1 MTPLSPTNESR
12 LNIDTTLTE
21 EATNRAG
28 FFDHHE
34 VHTRTE
40 TTTNGGNDSGSDSP
54 STTTTTT
61 TTSTAPSSPSLNDTT
76 TTTRDLE
83 NMPPSPP
90 LESSPS
96 PPPSAP
102 ATAIKPQRHSRVMSG
117 TAPSPLK
124 ILAGSETSDKQAR
137 SPLRKTLIS
146 PDKVKRFPVR
156 ISNPSLDSPQR
167 NVSPPPPP
175 SRERTVSLDDVMHNN
190 EGLRHAIQIFEDDD
204 TELDNDETIGDASTI
219 SAGDAD
225 HHYHFEMANANDE
238 DQSSLA
244 HPDESMMSTFS
255 AFSAVPNLTMFS
267 KLGQTPNKHASMGS
281 MTPRG
286 RPETVH
292 EQQTRRQSDSDGNT
306 TNLLDFTS
314 SQRFPHKSPSRR
326 GNTSPSRT
334 NTNATPARQTSN
346 LLDFD
351 IPPLPTPRSIP
362 TITPRELESLKSN
375 FLSEISSLKASLS
388 GKEAEVLSLK
398 TAVGDA
404 EKRVGESLEQAREE
418 RSLREQADEE
428 KEMWEKSSREMEKVL
443 RSVKE
448 EITHTNRE
456 REELESKLAECEGR
470 REAAETMAQEAESKL
485 ASFRAGKSVGEDKAS
500 SSPNRGAAA
509 TSKEVEIAVER
520 VARELHALYKGK
532 HETKVAA
539 LKKSYETRWEKK
551 VHDLEERIQELMEEN
566 EKLRRDSTI
575 TRIDP
580 AQVAAEQELK
590 ARAVRDSAHIKEL
603 SADVERLEAVVM
615 SVKRDN
621 AELRDLLA
629 QERVEKGEL
638 VQLAEE
644 MMSIQTLAPPTPA
657 PAPAPT
663 PKPTSVAS
671 RTPGPPVRS
680 HTENGFRS
688 SIGRGSGLKAPGS
701 IAARGSVHERTGSTG
716 PLTKGLPRPRPM
728 SEFGPRSGIMSSIEK
743 MGNYRG
749 RGD

>member
-12 LNIDTTLTE
+12 LNISTTQTE
-21 EATNRAG
+21 EANRG
-28 FFDHHE
+28 SLEQYE
-34 VHTRTE
+34 VRTRTE
-40 TTTNGGNDSGSDSP
+40 TTAGSGNGSSSDIS
-54 STTTTTT
+54 STT
-61 TTSTAPSSPSLNDTT
+61 SSPSVNDSTH
-76 TTTRDLE
+76 DQE
-83 NMPPSPP
+83 NMPPSPSN
-90 LESSPS
+90 SSPS
-96 PPPSAP
+96 PPSAP

-124 ILAGSETSDKQAR
+124 ILAGSETSEKQGR

-146 PDKVKRFPVR
+146 PDKRFPIRV
-156 ISNPSLDSPQR
+156 SNPSIESPR
-167 NVSPPPPP
+167 AVSPP
-175 SRERTVSLDDVMHNN
+175 SLERTVSLEDAMRDN
-190 EGLRHAIQIFEDDD
+190 EGLKHAIHIFEDDD
-204 TELDNDETIGDASTI
+204 TELDNDEFMHDTSTMTTVEGDQPES
-219 SAGDAD
+219 GNG
-225 HHYHFEMANANDE
+225 YE
-238 DQSSLA
+238 DQSSLGG
-244 HPDESMMSTFS
+244 PDETMMSTFS
-255 AFSAVPNLTMFS
+255 TFSAVPNLTMFA
-267 KLGQTPNKHASMGS
+267 KLGQTPTKYASVGG

-286 RPETVH
+286 RPETVQ
-292 EQQTRRQSDSDGNT
+292 EQTPRQQGAQESGNNT
-306 TNLLDFTS
+306 TSLLDFTG

-326 GNTSPSRT
+326 GTTSPSRT
-334 NTNATPARQTSN
+334 NPSATPARQMSN

-418 RSLREQADEE
+418 RTLREQIAEE

-448 EITHTNRE
+448 EIDHTQRE

-485 ASFRAGKSVGEDKAS
+485 ASFRAGKSTDDKP
-500 SSPNRGAAA
+500 SSPRGGAAA

-551 VHDLEERIQELMEEN
+551 VRELETKIEELTDEN
-566 EKLRRDSTI
+566 EKVRRESTV
-575 TRIDP
+575 TRVDP
-580 AQVAAEQELK
+580 AQAAIEEELR
-590 ARAVRDSAHIKEL
+590 AQAVRDSAHIKEV
-603 SADVERLEAVVM
+603 SADVERLKAVVM
-615 SVKRDN
+615 SVKEDN
-621 AELRDLLA
+621 SELRHLLA

-644 MMSIQTLAPPTPA
+644 MMSMQTLAPPEP
-657 PAPAPT
+657 PKPAPT
-663 PKPTSVAS
+663 PAA
-671 RTPGPPVRS
+671 RTPGPPARS
-680 HTENGFRS
+680 HTENNFRS
-688 SIGRGSGLKAPGS
+688 SIGRSSGLKAPGS
-701 IAARGSVHERTGSTG
+701 IAARSAHERNGSNG
-716 PLTKGLPRPRPM
+716 PATKALPRPRPM

>member
-12 LNIDTTLTE
+12 LNIETTLTE
-21 EATNRAG
+21 ATNRG
-28 FFDHHE
+28 FFEHYE

-40 TTTNGGNDSGSDSP
+40 TTTSDGNDSGSDSP

-61 TTSTAPSSPSLNDTT
+61 TTSTAPSSLSLNDSS
-76 TTTRDLE
+76 TRGLE

-90 LESSPS
+90 SESSPS

-124 ILAGSETSDKQAR
+124 ILAGSETSEKQAR

-156 ISNPSLDSPQR
+156 ISNPSVDSAQR
-167 NVSPPPPP
+167 NVSPTP
-175 SRERTVSLDDVMHNN
+175 SRERTASLDDVMHNN
-190 EGLRHAIQIFEDDD
+190 EGLKHAIQIFEDDD
-204 TELDNDETIGDASTI
+204 TELDNDETIGDASTV
-219 SAGDAD
+219 SAGEGD
-225 HHYHFEMANANDE
+225 HQYHLEMGNGYE

-267 KLGQTPNKHASMGS
+267 KLGQTPSKHASMGG

-292 EQQTRRQSDSDGNT
+292 EHTPRQHSDSDGNT
-306 TNLLDFTS
+306 TNLLDFTA
-314 SQRFPHKSPSRR
+314 SQRFPHKSPARR
-326 GNTSPSRT
+326 DNASPSRA
-334 NTNATPARQTSN
+334 NPNATPARQMSN

-418 RSLREQADEE
+418 RTLREQADEE

-485 ASFRAGKSVGEDKAS
+485 ASFRAGKSVGDDKPS

-566 EKLRRDSTI
+566 EKLRRDNTI

-580 AQVAAEQELK
+580 AQVAAEQEFK
-590 ARAVRDSAHIKEL
+590 AQAVRDSAHIKEL

-644 MMSIQTLAPPTPA
+644 MMSMQTLPPTPA
-657 PAPAPT
+657 PAPIPKPAPT
-663 PKPTSVAS
+663 SIAS
-671 RTPGPPVRS
+671 RTPGPPARS
-680 HTENGFRS
+680 HTENNFRS

-701 IAARGSVHERTGSTG
+701 IAARGSVHERTSSSG

>member
-12 LNIDTTLTE
+12 LNIETTLTE
-21 EATNRAG
+21 EATSRG
-28 FFDHHE
+28 SFEHYE
-34 VHTRTE
+34 VHHTRTE
-40 TTTNGGNDSGSDSP
+40 TTTANGGNESGSDGSSSS

-61 TTSTAPSSPSLNDTT
+61 TASSLSVDDSRI
-76 TTTRDLE
+76 RDQE

-90 LESSPS
+90 SDSSPS

-102 ATAIKPQRHSRVMSG
+102 ATAFKPQRHSRVMSG

-124 ILAGSETSDKQAR
+124 ILAGSETSEKQSR
-137 SPLRKTLIS
+137 SPLRKTVIS

-156 ISNPSLDSPQR
+156 VSNPSVDPPR
-167 NVSPPPPP
+167 TVSPSPP
-175 SRERTVSLDDVMHNN
+175 RERTVSLDDVMHDN
-190 EGLRHAIQIFEDDD
+190 EGLKHAIQIFEDDD
-204 TELDNDETIGDASTI
+204 TELENDETIGDASTMTT
-219 SAGDAD
+219 GDAEL
-225 HHYHFEMANANDE
+225 HHQDMADAYE

-244 HPDESMMSTFS
+244 HPDESMMSAFS
-255 AFSAVPNLTMFS
+255 TFSAVPNMTMFA
-267 KLGQTPNKHASMGS
+267 KLGQTPTKYSSMGGT
-281 MTPRG
+281 TPRG
-286 RPETVH
+286 RSETTH
-292 EQQTRRQSDSDGNT
+292 DQAPRQHSDSEGNT
-306 TNLLDFTS
+306 TNLLDFTA

-326 GNTSPSRT
+326 GNTSPSRS
-334 NTNATPARQTSN
+334 NPNATPARQMSN

-418 RSLREQADEE
+418 RTLREQVAEE

-448 EITHTNRE
+448 EITHTQRE

-485 ASFRAGKSVGEDKAS
+485 ASFRAGKSVDDKP
-500 SSPNRGAAA
+500 SSPKGGTAA

-532 HETKVAA
+532 HESKVAA
-539 LKKSYETRWEKK
+539 LKKSYENRWEKK
-551 VHDLEERIQELMEEN
+551 VRDLEVKIEELADEN
-566 EKLRRDSTI
+566 DKLRRDSTI
-575 TRIDP
+575 TRVDP
-580 AQVAAEQELK
+580 AQAAAEQEFR
-590 ARAVRDSAHIKEL
+590 AQAVRDSAHIKEL
-603 SADVERLEAVVM
+603 SADVERLKAVVM

-621 AELRDLLA
+621 SELRDLLA

-644 MMSIQTLAPPTPA
+644 MMSIQTLAPPEP
-657 PAPAPT
+657 PKPAPT
-663 PKPTSVAS
+663 PVAA
-671 RTPGPPVRS
+671 RTPGHPARS
-680 HTENGFRS
+680 YTESNLRS

-701 IAARGSVHERTGSTG
+701 IAARGSVHERTGSNG
-716 PLTKGLPRPRPM
+716 PATKALPRPRPM

>member
-12 LNIDTTLTE
+12 LNIETTLTE
-21 EATNRAG
+21 EATNRG
-28 FFDHHE
+28 FFEHYE

-40 TTTNGGNDSGSDSP
+40 TTTSGGNDSGSDSP
-54 STTTTTT
+54 STTTTA
-61 TTSTAPSSPSLNDTT
+61 STAASSLSLDDSSSS
-76 TTTRDLE
+76 RDLE

-124 ILAGSETSDKQAR
+124 ILAGSETSEKQAR

-156 ISNPSLDSPQR
+156 ISNPSLDSAQR
-167 NVSPPPPP
+167 NVSPPPP
-175 SRERTVSLDDVMHNN
+175 RERTASLDDVMHDN
-190 EGLRHAIQIFEDDD
+190 EGLKHAIQIFEDDD
-204 TELDNDETIGDASTI
+204 TELDNDDETIGDASTI
-219 SAGDAD
+219 SAGDGD
-225 HHYHFEMANANDE
+225 RQYHHETGNGYE

-255 AFSAVPNLTMFS
+255 AFSAVPNLTMFA
-267 KLGQTPNKHASMGS
+267 KLGQTPTKYASVGG

-292 EQQTRRQSDSDGNT
+292 EQTPWQHSDSEGNT

-334 NTNATPARQTSN
+334 NPNATPARQMSN

-418 RSLREQADEE
+418 RTLREQADEE

-485 ASFRAGKSVGEDKAS
+485 ASFRAGKSVGGDDKPS
-500 SSPNRGAAA
+500 SSPKGGAAA

-539 LKKSYETRWEKK
+539 LKKSYEGRWEKK
-551 VHDLEERIQELMEEN
+551 VEDLEERIQELTEEN
-566 EKLRRDSTI
+566 ERIRRDNTI

-580 AQVAAEQELK
+580 AQAAAEQEFR

-644 MMSIQTLAPPTPA
+644 MMSIQTLAPA

-663 PKPTSVAS
+663 PKPAPTPVAS

-680 HTENGFRS
+680 HTENNFRS
-688 SIGRGSGLKAPGS
+688 SIGRSSGLKAPGS
-701 IAARGSVHERTGSTG
+701 IAARGSVHERTGSNG

-728 SEFGPRSGIMSSIEK
+728 SEFGPRSGIMSNIEK

>member
-1 MTPLSPTNESR
+1 MTPLSPTDVSR
-12 LNIDTTLTE
+12 LNIETTLTE
-21 EATNRAG
+21 EATSRG
-28 FFDHHE
+28 SFDHYE

-40 TTTNGGNDSGSDSP
+40 TTTSGGNDSGSDSSS

-61 TTSTAPSSPSLNDTT
+61 ASSHFVDDS
-76 TTTRDLE
+76 TRDQE

-90 LESSPS
+90 SDSSPS
-96 PPPSAP
+96 PPSAP

-137 SPLRKTLIS
+137 SPLRKTVIS

-156 ISNPSLDSPQR
+156 VSNPSLESAR
-167 NVSPPPPP
+167 NVSPPPP
-175 SRERTVSLDDVMHNN
+175 RERTVSLDDVMHDN
-190 EGLRHAIQIFEDDD
+190 EGLKHAIEIFEDDD
-204 TELDNDETIGDASTI
+204 TELENDETIGDASTI
-219 SAGDAD
+219 SAGEGEQY
-225 HHYHFEMANANDE
+225 HHEMGNGYE

-255 AFSAVPNLTMFS
+255 AFSAVPNLTMFA
-267 KLGQTPNKHASMGS
+267 KLGQTPTKYASVGG

-292 EQQTRRQSDSDGNT
+292 EQTPRQHSDSEGNS
-306 TNLLDFTS
+306 TNLLDFTA

-334 NTNATPARQTSN
+334 NPNATPARQMSN

-418 RSLREQADEE
+418 RTLREQVAEE

-448 EITHTNRE
+448 EITHTQRE

-485 ASFRAGKSVGEDKAS
+485 ASFRAGKSVDDKP
-500 SSPNRGAAA
+500 SSPKGGAAA

-539 LKKSYETRWEKK
+539 LKKSYENRWEKK
-551 VHDLEERIQELMEEN
+551 VRELEGKIEELTDEN
-566 EKLRRDSTI
+566 EKIRRDNTI
-575 TRIDP
+575 TRVDP
-580 AQVAAEQELK
+580 AQAAAEAEFR

-621 AELRDLLA
+621 SELRDLLA

-644 MMSIQTLAPPTPA
+644 MMSIQTLAPPEP
-657 PAPAPT
+657 PRPAPT
-663 PKPTSVAS
+663 PVAA

-680 HTENGFRS
+680 HTENNFRS

-701 IAARGSVHERTGSTG
+701 IAARGSVHERTGSNG
-716 PLTKGLPRPRPM
+716 PATKGLPRPRPM

>member
-12 LNIDTTLTE
+12 LNTATTLTE
-21 EATNRAG
+21 EATSRG
-28 FFDHHE
+28 FFEHCE
-34 VHTRTE
+34 VVHSRTE
-40 TTTNGGNDSGSDSP
+40 TTTSGGNESGSDSS

-61 TTSTAPSSPSLNDTT
+61 NTTITSSNSVDDNA
-76 TTTRDLE
+76 RDQE
-83 NMPPSPP
+83 NMPPSPSD
-90 LESSPS
+90 SSPS

-124 ILAGSETSDKQAR
+124 LLAGSETTEKQAR
-137 SPLRKTLIS
+137 SPLRKTVIS
-146 PDKVKRFPVR
+146 PDGVKRFPIRV
-156 ISNPSLDSPQR
+156 SNPSVEPASRSISPPT
-167 NVSPPPPP
+167 VSPPP
-175 SRERTVSLDDVMHNN
+175 RKRTISLEDAMRDN
-190 EGLRHAIQIFEDDD
+190 EGLKHAIQIFEDDD
-204 TELDNDETIGDASTI
+204 TELENDETIGGDTTTM
-219 SAGDAD
+219 SAGEGDGD
-225 HHYHFEMANANDE
+225 HPDLGHAGYE

-244 HPDESMMSTFS
+244 NPDESMMSAFS
-255 AFSAVPNLTMFS
+255 TFSAVPNLTMFA
-267 KLGQTPNKHASMGS
+267 KLGQSPTKYASVSG

-292 EQQTRRQSDSDGNT
+292 EQQETPRRHSGQDSDGNT
-306 TNLLDFTS
+306 TNLLEFTA

-326 GNTSPSRT
+326 GNTSPSRA
-334 NTNATPARQTSN
+334 NPNATPARQMSN

-351 IPPLPTPRSIP
+351 IPALPTPRSIP

-375 FLSEISSLKASLS
+375 FLSEISSLKASLL
-388 GKEAEVLSLK
+388 GKEAEVTSLK

-418 RSLREQADEE
+418 RTMREQVAEE

-448 EITHTNRE
+448 EIVHTQQE
-456 REELESKLAECEGR
+456 REELESKLAESEGR

-485 ASFRAGKSVGEDKAS
+485 ASFRAGKSTDDKP
-500 SSPNRGAAA
+500 SSPRGGAAA

-551 VHDLEERIQELMEEN
+551 VRELEVKIEELTEEN
-566 EKLRRDSTI
+566 DKIRRDSTI
-575 TRIDP
+575 TRVDP
-580 AQVAAEQELK
+580 AQVAAEEEFK
-590 ARAVRDSAHIKEL
+590 AQAVRDSAHIKEL
-603 SADVERLEAVVM
+603 SADVHRLEAVVM

-621 AELRDLLA
+621 SELRDLLA

-644 MMSIQTLAPPTPA
+644 MMAIQNAAPPPPTPA
-657 PAPAPT
+657 PKPAPT
-663 PKPTSVAS
+663 LVAS

-680 HTENGFRS
+680 HTENNFRS
-688 SIGRGSGLKAPGS
+688 SIGRSSGLKAPGS
-701 IAARGSVHERTGSTG
+701 IAARGSLHERNGSAG
-716 PLTKGLPRPRPM
+716 PATKGLPRPRPM

>member
-1 MTPLSPTNESR
+1 MKPLSPTNESR

-21 EATNRAG
+21 EATNRG
-28 FFDHHE
+28 SFEHYE

-40 TTTNGGNDSGSDSP
+40 TTTTGGNDSGSDSP
-54 STTTTTT
+54 STTTSTTT
-61 TTSTAPSSPSLNDTT
+61 TTSTAASSLSLNDSS
-76 TTTRDLE
+76 TRDLE

-90 LESSPS
+90 SESSPS
-96 PPPSAP
+96 PPPPSAP

-124 ILAGSETSDKQAR
+124 ILAGSETSEKQAR
-137 SPLRKTLIS
+137 SPLRKTFIS

-156 ISNPSLDSPQR
+156 ISNPSLESAQR
-167 NVSPPPPP
+167 NVSPPP
-175 SRERTVSLDDVMHNN
+175 SRERTASLDDMMHNN
-190 EGLRHAIQIFEDDD
+190 EGLKHAIQIFEDDD
-204 TELDNDETIGDASTI
+204 TELDNDETIGDASTA
-219 SAGDAD
+219 SAGEGD
-225 HHYHFEMANANDE
+225 HQYHLEMGNAYE

-255 AFSAVPNLTMFS
+255 TFSAVPNLTTFA
-267 KLGQTPNKHASMGS
+267 KLGQTPTKYGSMGG

-292 EQQTRRQSDSDGNT
+292 EQTPRQHSDSDGNT
-306 TNLLDFTS
+306 TNLLDFTA

-326 GNTSPSRT
+326 GTISPSRA
-334 NTNATPARQTSN
+334 NTNATPSRQMSN

-398 TAVGDA
+398 TAIGDA

-418 RSLREQADEE
+418 RTLREQAEEE

-485 ASFRAGKSVGEDKAS
+485 ASFRAGKSVDDKPS

-551 VHDLEERIQELMEEN
+551 VHDLEERIQELTEEN
-566 EKLRRDSTI
+566 ERIRRENTI

-580 AQVAAEQELK
+580 AQAAAEQEFK
-590 ARAVRDSAHIKEL
+590 AQAVRDSAHIKEL
-603 SADVERLEAVVM
+603 SADVERLEAIVM

-621 AELRDLLA
+621 SELRDLLA

-644 MMSIQTLAPPTPA
+644 MMSMQTLAPA

-663 PKPTSVAS
+663 PKPAPTPVAS
-671 RTPGPPVRS
+671 RTPAPPARS
-680 HTENGFRS
+680 HTENNFRS

-701 IAARGSVHERTGSTG
+701 IAARGSIHERTSSTG

-743 MGNYRG
+743 MGYRG